1 MLGGDQVPVEVL
13 IIKEQETAI
22 HEGNI
27 KDASLK
33 RCSYRDVDGLE
44 AQSLPQAQST
54 LYNEKTVCQHLIVKK
69 RVTLTFPKRSVQM
82 PVTYRLAK
90 DYNVAANIIRA
101 QVAPNQI
108 GKLVVELSGDID
120 QLDAAL
126 DWMRSQDI
134 GVSFASR
141 EIMIDED
148 TCVHCGLCTGVCP
161 TEALTLDPQSFK
173 LTFTRSRCIV
183 CEQCIPT
190 CPVQAISTNF

>member
-1 MLGGDQVPVEVL
+1 M
-13 IIKEQETAI
+13 
-22 HEGNI
+22 
-27 KDASLK
+27 
-33 RCSYRDVDGLE
+33 
-44 AQSLPQAQST
+44 
-54 LYNEKTVCQHLIVKK
+54 KK

-90 DYNVAANIIRA
+90 DFNVAANIIRA
-101 QVAPNQI
+101 QVAPNQV

-120 QLDAAL
+120 ELDAAI

-134 GVSFASR
+134 GVSLSNR

-161 TEALTLDPQSFK
+161 TEALKLDPESFK

-190 CPVQAISTNF
+190 CPVQAISTNL